1 MEVSV
6 KLKLAVLWTAFMFLY
21 LYIDYFH
28 LFMPGTL
35 QDLLAGKAFIFEI
48 TQTFLLIVLAAVSV
62 PAIMIVLSVFLS
74 AKANRYANIIVAAV
88 YVPFTLFNLAGE
100 VWMHMVLGAVV
111 ELIFLLLIIRYA
123 WKWPCEEV

>member
-48 TQTFLLIVLAAVSV
+48 TQTFLLIVLTAVSV